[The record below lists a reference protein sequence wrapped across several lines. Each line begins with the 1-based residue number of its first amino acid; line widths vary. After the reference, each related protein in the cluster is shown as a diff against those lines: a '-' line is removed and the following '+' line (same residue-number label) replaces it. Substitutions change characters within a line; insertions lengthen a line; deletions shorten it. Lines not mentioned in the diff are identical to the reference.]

1 MGLLDA
7 LQIGGNALMAHQAAL
22 QITGNNITNSATP
35 GYARQVP
42 MLSATGETRYGNGVR
57 GGAGVQLTD
66 IRRMMDQALEE
77 RIHDA
82 NGQTARYQVADQTL
96 NRLESIMN
104 ELTDTDL
111 STAMTQFFNKWSQ
124 LAQSPQDPAQRGIV
138 LQGAISLTGQFN
150 QMRSSMEDLRQ
161 DLGEQLEGAVKEAD
175 RLAGAIADLNV
186 QIVSAESG
194 GATAASLRDQRDR
207 NLSELSQMI
216 GISTRE
222 DANGSV
228 NVFVGSEPLVYNGD
242 SRGLEMINQTVNG
255 QTQKVISFSDN
266 QCQATLS
273 GGKIMGLQATRDGEL
288 SQAISRLDSLA
299 NQMIWQV
306 NSIHANGAGLE
317 GFPTATGTYGVKDQA
332 SALNSAAAGL
342 VFKPVNGSFNI
353 SVTTTVGGQPTTLTR
368 QINVNLAGAATDTTL
383 NSLVASLNTV
393 AGVSASVNALGQL
406 KIDTSTSGARINFSK
421 DTSGTLASLGI
432 NTFFTGSG
440 AGDIRLNPVFDNND
454 TGRIAAGLC
463 VDGKVQPG
471 DGETAGRIASLAKSP
486 IASLNDLSLLE
497 YHQGLVNDVAVWTA
511 GARDAATS
519 SGVVQ
524 DSLNAQHESVSGV
537 STDEEAVNLMRYQR
551 AFQGS
556 ARLISVVNELLDTL
570 MKLV

>member
-7 LQIGGNALMAHQAAL
+7 LQTGGNALMAHQAAL

-35 GYARQVP
+35 GYVRQVP
-42 MLSATGETRYGNGVR
+42 TLSASGETRYGNGLR

-66 IRRMMDQALEE
+66 IRRMMDQALEG
-77 RIHDA
+77 RLHDA
-82 NGQTARYQVADQTL
+82 NGQTSRYQVAEQTL

-124 LAQSPQDPAQRGIV
+124 LAQAPQDPAQRGIV
-138 LQGAISLTGQFN
+138 LQGAITLTGQFN
-150 QMRSSMEDLRQ
+150 QIRGSMEDLRQ
-161 DLGEQLEGAVKEAD
+161 DLSEQLEGAVKEAD

-194 GATAASLRDQRDR
+194 GATAASLRDQRDQ
-207 NLSELSQMI
+207 NLSELSQLI

-222 DANGSV
+222 DGNGSV
-228 NVFVGSEPLVYNGD
+228 NVFIGSEPLVYNGD
-242 SRGLEMINQTVNG
+242 SRGLEMISQTVNG

-266 QCQATLS
+266 QCQATLA

-299 NQMIWQV
+299 NQVIWQV

-317 GFPTATGTYGVKDQA
+317 GFTTATGTYGVKDPA

-342 VFKPVNGSFNI
+342 VFKPVNGSFNV

-368 QINVNLAGAATDTTL
+368 QINVNLTGAGTDTTL
-383 NSLVASLNTV
+383 NSLVASLNTIG
-393 AGVSASVNALGQL
+393 GVSASVNALGQL
-406 KIDTSTSGARINFSK
+406 KIDTSTSGARINFSQ

-440 AGDIRLNPVFDNND
+440 ARDIRLNPVVESD

-471 DGETAGRIASLAKSP
+471 DGETAGRIAGLAQSP
-486 IASLNDLSLLE
+486 VASLNGLSLLQ
-497 YHQGLVNDVAVWTA
+497 YHQRLVSDVAVWTA
-511 GARDAATS
+511 GAKDSANA

-524 DSLNAQHESVSGV
+524 DSLNAQRENISGV
-537 STDEEAVNLMRYQR
+537 SIDEEAVNLMRYQR

-570 MKLV
+570 LKLA